1 MQAGWFTVPPAD
13 RCGIRQ
19 ILITSHLGAG
29 FPFRWGDATAGCT
42 AWQRRSS
49 TASTSG
55 SCSSTASNPR
65 KPLVQK
71 APVRASSQKESAS
84 LAGSTATAS
93 TKITSRAL
101 AVAAASAANR

>member
-1 MQAGWFTVPPAD
+1 
-13 RCGIRQ
+13 
-19 ILITSHLGAG
+19 
-29 FPFRWGDATAGCT
+29 
-42 AWQRRSS
+42 
-49 TASTSG
+49 
-55 SCSSTASNPR
+55 
-65 KPLVQK
+65 LVQK